1 MTGKLTRQALEQRVR
16 DLEAEIADLKRLPAQ
31 SVEPDKNADGPQS
44 AEPYYRLIIE
54 NAADLI
60 FTVNEKG
67 EFVYISPN
75 CRFILGY
82 EPEAFIGRS
91 FVPFVHP
98 DDTPGVYRILSE
110 VFTRYQNNGA
120 NGVGRLNLE
129 YRALT
134 RDGEFK
140 WLSAGNTLVKKT
152 HRNMEVVCIARD
164 ITEQKETARKLEESE
179 QRYRFLVEESNDIIW
194 TFDLSSMT
202 FVYVSRSVERIL
214 GIPQDQASGVG
225 LDDIFDPETEKKV
238 RAAFESAAGDPDG
251 DGRVMTEADHLGKN
265 GRTVS
270 MEVNALLHRDARGR
284 PVSFTGVSRDI
295 TERNAALREREKLQ
309 AQLRHARQMEAIGT
323 LAGGIAHDFNNILFS
338 VIGYTELAIDEAAE
352 GSQLHQ
358 NLRQVLAAGNRARD
372 LVRQIL
378 AITRNEKQAFRPVAV
393 SGLVRD
399 ALETVRSGFPPG
411 VALRENICRDQLT
424 VNADPVQ
431 LHQVIANLAANA
443 GHAMQGRDG
452 VVEVQVTRF
461 CMDPESTLCHLDA
474 AAGDYA
480 RISVSDTGPGID
492 KQDLGKIFEP
502 YFTTR
507 KEGTG
512 TGLGLSIVHGIV
524 KVHKGFLT
532 VDSESGRGSVFH
544 VHLPLVRDDWEAG
557 ASDL

>member
-1 MTGKLTRQALEQRVR
+1 MTAEATKEALKQRIR
-16 DLEAEIADLKRLPAQ
+16 ELEEEIAALSPSGTPEVGQ
-31 SVEPDKNADGPQS
+31 SHAGQQS
-44 AEPYYRLIIE
+44 CEQYYRMIVE

-60 FTVNEKG
+60 FTVNENG

-75 CRFILGY
+75 CRAILGY
-82 EPEAFIGRS
+82 GPEEFVGKP

-98 DDTPGVYRILSE
+98 DEVESILGILSE
-110 VFTRYQNNGA
+110 IFIRYQSRGA
-120 NGVGRLNLE
+120 HGVGRMTLE

-134 RDGEFK
+134 RDGQWR
-140 WLSAGNTLVKKT
+140 WLSAKNTIVKETGNHL
-152 HRNMEVVCIARD
+152 EVVCIARD
-164 ITEQKETARKLEESE
+164 ITEQKEAARKLEESE

-225 LDDIFDPETEKKV
+225 LDDIFDPETEKKI
-238 RAAFESAAGDPDG
+238 RTAFETAAADPDG

-265 GRTVS
+265 GRKVS
-270 MEVNALLHRDARGR
+270 MEVNAVLHRDAGGK

-295 TERNAALREREKLQ
+295 TERNAAVREREKLQ

-358 NLRQVLAAGNRARD
+358 NLCQVLAAGNRARD

-378 AITRNEKQAFRPVAV
+378 AITRNEKQAFRPVPV
-393 SGLVRD
+393 SGLVRE
-399 ALETVRSGFPPG
+399 ALETMRAGFPRD
-411 VALRENICRDQLT
+411 VALRENICHEQLT
-424 VNADPVQ
+424 VNADPLQ

-443 GHAMQGRDG
+443 GHAMQGRYG
-452 VVEVQVTRF
+452 VVEVKVTRF
-461 CMDPESTLCHLDA
+461 CPDQETMLCHPDA
-474 AAGDYA
+474 ADGDYA

-532 VDSESGRGSVFH
+532 VDSEPGRGSVFH
-544 VHLPLVRDDWEAG
+544 VHLPLVRDDWEAD
-557 ASDL
+557 SPDL

>member
-1 MTGKLTRQALEQRVR
+1 
-16 DLEAEIADLKRLPAQ
+16 
-31 SVEPDKNADGPQS
+31 
-44 AEPYYRLIIE
+44 
-54 NAADLI
+54 
-60 FTVNEKG
+60 
-67 EFVYISPN
+67 
-75 CRFILGY
+75 
-82 EPEAFIGRS
+82 
-91 FVPFVHP
+91 
-98 DDTPGVYRILSE
+98 
-110 VFTRYQNNGA
+110 
-120 NGVGRLNLE
+120 
-129 YRALT
+129 
-134 RDGEFK
+134 
-140 WLSAGNTLVKKT
+140 
-152 HRNMEVVCIARD
+152 MEVVCIARD
-164 ITEQKETARKLEESE
+164 ITEQKEAARKLEESE

-238 RAAFESAAGDPDG
+238 RVAFEFAAGDPDG

-270 MEVNALLHRDARGR
+270 MEVNALLHRDAGGR

-295 TERNAALREREKLQ
+295 TERNAALRERQKLQ
-309 AQLRHARQMEAIGT
+309 TQLRHARQMEAIGT

-358 NLRQVLAAGNRARD
+358 NLCQVLAAGNRARD

-431 LHQVIANLAANA
+431 LHQVIVNLAANA
-443 GHAMQGRDG
+443 GHAMQGRGG
-452 VVEVQVTRF
+452 VVEVLVTRF

-544 VHLPLVRDDWEAG
+544 VHLPLVWNDWEAD
-557 ASDL
+557 SLDL

>member
-16 DLEAEIADLKRLPAQ
+16 DLEAEIAGLKRLQGQ
-31 SVEPDKNADGPQS
+31 SPEPDKNAAGPQS
-44 AEPYYRLIIE
+44 AEQYYRLIIE

-82 EPEAFIGRS
+82 EPEAFIGQS

-98 DDTPGVYRILSE
+98 DDTPGVYSILSE

-140 WLSAGNTLVKKT
+140 WLSAGNTLVKET
-152 HRNMEVVCIARD
+152 DRNVEVVCIAKD
-164 ITEQKETARKLEESE
+164 ITEQKEAARKLEESE

-214 GIPQDQASGVG
+214 GLPQDQASGVG

-238 RAAFESAAGDPDG
+238 RAAFEFAATDPDG

-265 GRTVS
+265 GQKVS
-270 MEVNALLHRDARGR
+270 MEVNAVLHRDAGGK

-295 TERNAALREREKLQ
+295 TERNAAVREREKLQ

-338 VIGYTELAIDEAAE
+338 VTGYTELALDEAAE

-358 NLRQVLAAGNRARD
+358 NLCQVLAAGNRARD

-393 SGLVRD
+393 
-399 ALETVRSGFPPG
+399 
-411 VALRENICRDQLT
+411 
-424 VNADPVQ
+424 
-431 LHQVIANLAANA
+431 
-443 GHAMQGRDG
+443 
-452 VVEVQVTRF
+452 
-461 CMDPESTLCHLDA
+461 
-474 AAGDYA
+474 
-480 RISVSDTGPGID
+480 
-492 KQDLGKIFEP
+492 
-502 YFTTR
+502 
-507 KEGTG
+507 
-512 TGLGLSIVHGIV
+512 
-524 KVHKGFLT
+524 
-532 VDSESGRGSVFH
+532 
-544 VHLPLVRDDWEAG
+544 
-557 ASDL
+557 